1 VRRMSRAGVL
11 AGAGALAA
19 VSFACRTQDGPP
31 VECLRLEGPRKPVGF
46 GATFSIKATLD
57 CPQLAGGRVMWR
69 QVEGIPLAATSVTSD
84 GFELTARLASLAES
98 VGGVPWGV
106 VPISP
111 RTRGEIA
118 LVATWADNR
127 GVSVAR
133 QIRVAAADRSRG
145 LPNTPVGVRIYLG
158 GDDWRVTA
166 RPMGSGAALETT
178 GGIASLLPDVAGD
191 WRLADAGGRTL
202 ALRSGRYDETPL
214 DCGRAGCHRAITDAV
229 VASPMTTVFAR
240 LMDAIPRPAGYPDC
254 ALACHTTGE
263 PGAHD
268 GGFPHVASEL
278 AAGGDRTADP
288 AASPRDR
295 VAGGVGPIERPPL
308 LDRRWD
314 ALPRDL
320 HRLGGVGCLACHGPG
335 AIPEAS
341 ARWGILR
348 TDVCAVCHDAPPR
361 YGHVVALRQSAMAR
375 ADQNPRARS
384 ERACARCH
392 TTAGF
397 LAAVATPERAP
408 VDRSAPD
415 GAGPVGITCSAC
427 HAVHDPRRPDGATR
441 LLRSIPVP
449 ALLANAP
456 RNICLS
462 CHTPDAADT
471 RPSAS
476 AAAIWR
482 GRGGL
487 DPATGQPLTGGAPHG
502 AITGGCVGCHR
513 GGPENLER
521 GGNHAFRAPAS
532 VCTPCHPQGPPA
544 ATDLRARARELWRHV
559 QIGESGGPA
568 HAGDTRVDR
577 RTPRGRAIWDLL
589 LVLEDPAAAAHNA
602 RYAGALL
609 DAAEP
614 VILAGDANPRRSP
627 R

>member
-1 VRRMSRAGVL
+1 VRPISRAGVL

-19 VSFACRTQDGPP
+19 ASLACRKQAAPP
-31 VECLRLEGPRKPVGF
+31 VECLRLEGPRQAVGF
-46 GATFSIKATLD
+46 GGTFSIKATLD
-57 CPQLAGGRVMWR
+57 CPQLAGGRIAWR
-69 QVEGIPLAATSVTSD
+69 QIEGVPLAAMSLASD
-84 GFELTARLASLAES
+84 GFELTARLPSLAES

-106 VPISP
+106 VPLSP

-118 LVATWADNR
+118 LVASWADDHGANL
-127 GVSVAR
+127 AR
-133 QIRVAAADRSRG
+133 EIHVAAADRSRG
-145 LPNTPVGVRIYLG
+145 LPNTPVGVRVYLG
-158 GDDWRVTA
+158 GDGWHVTA
-166 RPMGSGAALETT
+166 RPPGSGAALDTT
-178 GGIASLLPDVAGD
+178 GGVANLLPDVAGD

-214 DCGRAGCHRAITDAV
+214 DCGRAGCHPAITDAV
-229 VASPMTTVFAR
+229 AASPMTTVFAR
-240 LMDAIPRPAGYPDC
+240 LMDATPRPAGYPGC

-263 PGAHD
+263 PGAQD
-268 GGFPHVASEL
+268 GGFSHVVSEL
-278 AAGGDRTADP
+278 GTGGD
-288 AASPRDR
+288 
-295 VAGGVGPIERPPL
+295 L
-308 LDRRWD
+308 HRRWD

-375 ADQNPRARS
+375 ADQDPRART

-397 LAAVATPERAP
+397 LAAVSPPERTP
-408 VDRSAPD
+408 VDRRAPE
-415 GAGPVGITCSAC
+415 GAGPVGIACSAC
-427 HAVHDPRRPDGATR
+427 HAVHDPRRPDGTAR

-449 ALLANAP
+449 ALLAGAP
-456 RNICLS
+456 QNVCLP
-462 CHTPDAADT
+462 CHTPDADDA

-487 DPATGQPLTGGAPHG
+487 DPETGQPLTGGAPHA
-502 AITGGCVGCHR
+502 AIAGGCVGCHR
-513 GGPENLER
+513 GGPDNLER
-521 GGNHAFRAPAS
+521 GSNHAFRAPAS
-532 VCTPCHPQGPPA
+532 VCTTCHPQGPPP
-544 ATDLRARARELWRHV
+544 ATDLRSRARELWRGV
-559 QIGESGGPA
+559 QTGESGRPA

-609 DAAEP
+609 DAAES
-614 VILAGDANPRRSP
+614 VLQARDTRSTPR
-627 R
+627 